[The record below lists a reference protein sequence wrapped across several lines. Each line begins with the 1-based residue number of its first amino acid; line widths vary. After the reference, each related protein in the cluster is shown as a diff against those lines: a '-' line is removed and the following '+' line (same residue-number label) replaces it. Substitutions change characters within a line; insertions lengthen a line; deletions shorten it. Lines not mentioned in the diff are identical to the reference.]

1 MRVVID
7 TNVLVSGLLTPSGAC
22 GQMVELLLAGR
33 RPRLEHWAL
42 SFGLAQ
48 NEELGRRIPDR
59 CEAADQVW
67 RRSSRNSDAGATLV
81 TSRWSRA
88 RVQAT

>member
-1 MRVVID
+1 MRVVLG
-7 TNVLVSGLLTPSGAC
+7 TNVLVAGLLSPSGRT
-22 GQMVELLLAGR
+22 VEFLLAGR